1 VTVADNEGP
10 TAALCEEL
18 RVLARARSPLAV
30 AAGSLPALETL
41 AETGVGS
48 GDLDAVHALIEQARS
63 GLPRREA
70 AAVALLFADDDER
83 WQRNLTERMTLA
95 GAELGFRYDTFRRR
109 SGSDRPDSHYDAL
122 LVLLAEALFEAAI
135 AGPAADDVAEPSPL
149 DLAGDTE
156 PEGASET
163 APDGGAGQQSRGL
176 GGAGPAAVAPGPERA
191 DDQFVATEGDAGA
204 ADDAMSRARPRAL
217 AIAAA
222 SVLLVV
228 GAVVAIV
235 AFGSRDDEAPEP
247 VDAGAATD
255 ATAGVVPE
263 ATAEGETE
271 TETDGALA
279 TTTEDEEEGGD
290 EAAETPTR
298 TLDVLESVP
307 VEGCDVPLGGS
318 MNPAGLPDGL
328 EALIAGSYA
337 ETGGLDALGCP
348 LRTVE
353 VWDQLWYQEFA
364 GGELPAGRILA
375 DPVGA
380 VAVWIDEVMYF
391 HYERSGG
398 GNLQTL
404 GGLPVATDYDS
415 PHPLLL
421 LSGGGAMVAHYPGGP
436 AHWVPVEGIE
446 VWNELG
452 GADGALGLP
461 MADVNFFDGR
471 PGQEWSGGYGELGD
485 DGAVTVDLVDADA
498 IADGVAAL
506 PRRTE
511 GILRLYDDTAYWIDD
526 EGRRRWIRDGETWAC
541 LGGADVLIEPQTPGW
556 VVGAF
561 PPGPN
566 ATCP

>member
-1 VTVADNEGP
+1 MTAQEIEGEL
-10 TAALCEEL
+10 AVLCEEL

-30 AAGSLPALETL
+30 TPGSLPALETL
-41 AETGVGS
+41 AETGIGS

-109 SGSDRPDSHYDAL
+109 SGSDRPDSHYDSL

-135 AGPAADDVAEPSPL
+135 AGPPADDVAEPSPF
-149 DLAGDTE
+149 DLVGDVE
-156 PEGASET
+156 
-163 APDGGAGQQSRGL
+163 PDGAFDAEAGGGVDQDHRGL
-176 GGAGPAAVAPGPERA
+176 ADAGPAAVVPEPDLA
-191 DDQFVATEGDAGA
+191 DDQSAATEGDGGA
-204 ADDAMSRARPRAL
+204 SEDAVGRVRPWAL
-217 AIAAA
+217 VVALA
-222 SVLLVV
+222 SVLV
-228 GAVVAIV
+228 GVAVVVAIV
-235 AFGSRDDEAPEP
+235 AFGAGDDEALEP
-247 VDAGAATD
+247 TSAGVAPDVTAGA
-255 ATAGVVPE
+255 GPE
-263 ATAEGETE
+263 ADA
-271 TETDGALA
+271 DVALA
-279 TTTEDEEEGGD
+279 TITEDEEESGD

-328 EALIAGSYA
+328 EALIADTYV
-337 ETGGLDALGCP
+337 ETGGVDALGCP

-353 VWDQLWYQEFA
+353 LWDRLWYQEFA
-364 GGELPAGRILA
+364 GGDLPAGRILA
-375 DPVGA
+375 DPADG
-380 VAVWIDEVMYF
+380 VAVWIDEPMYF

-404 GGLPVATDYDS
+404 GGLPVGTDYES
-415 PHPLLL
+415 SHPLLL
-421 LSGGGAMVAHYPGGP
+421 LSGGGAMVAHYLGGP
-436 AHWVPVEGIE
+436 AHWVPVEGIA
-446 VWNELG
+446 VWDELG
-452 GADGALGLP
+452 GAEGALGLP

-485 DGAVTVDLVDADA
+485 DGRVTVDLVDADA
-498 IADGVAAL
+498 IAAAVAAL

-526 EGRRRWIRDGETWAC
+526 QGRRRWIPDGETWAC
-541 LGGADVLIEPQTPGW
+541 LGGADALIEPETPGW

-561 PPGPN
+561 PAGPN